1 MGHTLWVGWLLV
13 LCRDPLCVL
22 CQLPV
27 GWCSWEQ
34 PYICKPRLS
43 GASAHGVLQLC

>member
-1 MGHTLWVGWLLV
+1 MGHTFWVGWLLV